1 MLLWLRLPILRAASV
16 ATAAGSLRSLPTAVA
31 VAACCGVLLNL
42 IGLVPV
48 SNINFDLLRTFG
60 LVVSIIEVVQIEYD
74 VVLM

>member
-42 IGLVPV
+42 IGSVPV
-48 SNINFDLLRTFG
+48 SKVNFDFLKF
-60 LVVSIIEVVQIEYD
+60 
-74 VVLM
+74 